1 MWRKMKNRKIE
12 ILTEI
17 MGIYKKYFD
26 ACETM
31 GTIAMSPADKIRLQE
46 LEKELHLLSEKD

>member
-1 MWRKMKNRKIE
+1 MKNRKIE